1 MNYLL
6 RRQTNNNNNSNE
18 NIVFNRYLSLTN
30 LIFLC
35 ISSSIGSG
43 IYVLTGIASKDYA
56 G

>member
-1 MNYLL
+1 MSVLF
-6 RRQTNNNNNSNE
+6 RRQNCQNQNKE
-18 NIVFNRYLSLTN
+18 NVAVFKRYLSLTN